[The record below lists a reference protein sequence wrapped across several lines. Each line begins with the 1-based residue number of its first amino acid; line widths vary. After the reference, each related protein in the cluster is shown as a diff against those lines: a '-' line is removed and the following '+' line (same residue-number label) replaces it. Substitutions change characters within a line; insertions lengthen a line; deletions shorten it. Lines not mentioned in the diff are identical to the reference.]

1 MCISLYLYHCPFIF
15 RPDTSSECGNCVPT
29 VDNWKEYLL
38 SDESIAEQ
46 TGILG
51 ATVCQAEEDPVHC
64 EEFIPVFWPMFVGI
78 VYPVFLDG
86 HQVCYNQ
93 VRENS

>member
-1 MCISLYLYHCPFIF
+1 MDLWTACPCIF

-46 TGILG
+46 KAVLEDI
-51 ATVCQAEEDPVHC
+51 VCPEEEDAASC
-64 EEFIPVFWPMFVGI
+64 REYIQSFWPMFAET

-86 HQVCYNQ
+86 QEVCYNQ
-93 VRENS
+93 V